1 MGRALSYQIRQRFTS
16 TLSLVDGELANKESL
31 KIQLQPPSG

>member
-1 MGRALSYQIRQRFTS
+1 MRRALSYEIRQRFTS
-16 TLSLVDGELANKESL
+16 TRSLVDGELGNRESL